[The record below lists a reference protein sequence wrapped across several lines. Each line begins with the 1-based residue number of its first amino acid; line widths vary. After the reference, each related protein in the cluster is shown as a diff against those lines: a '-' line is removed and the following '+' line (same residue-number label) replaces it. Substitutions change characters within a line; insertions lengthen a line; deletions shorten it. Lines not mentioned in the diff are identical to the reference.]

1 MNIILIGAPGSGKGT
16 QASLISKELNIEN
29 ISTGNLLRKEVENK
43 TAIGI
48 KVKEIMQRGGLV
60 GDDIVIDIIKNKL
73 TSPECRNGFLL
84 DGFPRNI
91 EQAKKLDDLM
101 DKLKIKINK
110 VFNFEIDQEILI
122 KRIAGRYSCKNCGA
136 VYNHYFNPT
145 KKERNC
151 DLCNSTHFETR
162 EDDNEKTVRNRLK
175 IFNEN
180 SFDLIEYYKKKHL
193 LVSLDALK
201 IVSLIFEDIK
211 SNINNN

>member
-1 MNIILIGAPGSGKGT
+1 MNIIFIGAPGSGKGT
-16 QASLISKELNIEN
+16 QASLISKEFSIEN
-29 ISTGNLLRKEVENK
+29 ISTGNLLRKEVDNK

-48 KVKEIMQRGGLV
+48 KVKEIMQSGSLV
-60 GDDIVIDIIKNKL
+60 SDNIVIDIIKNKL
-73 TSPECRNGFLL
+73 TSQDCKNGFLF

-91 EQAKKLDDLM
+91 EQAIKLDELM
-101 DKLKIKINK
+101 DELKIKINK
-110 VFNFEIDQEILI
+110 VFNFKIDEEILI

-145 KKERNC
+145 KMEGKC
-151 DLCNSTHFETR
+151 DLCDSTKFETR
-162 EDDNEKTVRNRLK
+162 EDDNERTVRNRLK
-175 IFNEN
+175 IFNQTNFE
-180 SFDLIEYYKKKHL
+180 LIEYYKKKRL